1 MAYIKAQYSV
11 TRTIYVEVDDE
22 MLEAAK
28 ASDDLD
34 DIVNEVYNAM
44 PIEDDTDVEVFF
56 LEDVTNHDVLMEM

>member
-22 MLEAAK
+22 MVEAAK

>member
-22 MLEAAK
+22 MVKTAK
-28 ASDDLD
+28 ESDDLD

>member
-11 TRTIYVEVDDE
+11 TRTLYVEVDDE

>member
-1 MAYIKAQYSV
+1 MAYIKAHYSV

-28 ASDDLD
+28 TSDDLD
-34 DIVNEVYNAM
+34 DVINEVYNAM

-56 LEDVTNHDVLMEM
+56 LEDVTNHDVLMEI

>member
-11 TRTIYVEVDDE
+11 THTIYVEVDDE

-44 PIEDDTDVEVFF
+44 PMEDDTDVEIFF

>member
-11 TRTIYVEVDDE
+11 IRTIYVEVDDE
-22 MLEAAK
+22 MIKTAK
-28 ASDDLD
+28 ESDDLD

>member
-22 MLEAAK
+22 MVEAAK

-56 LEDVTNHDVLMEM
+56 LEDVTNHDILMEM

>member
-11 TRTIYVEVDDE
+11 TRTIYVEVDDK
-22 MLEAAK
+22 MLEEAK

-34 DIVNEVYNAM
+34 DIMNEVYNAM
-44 PIEDDTDVEVFF
+44 PMEDDTDVEVFF

>member
-11 TRTIYVEVDDE
+11 TRTLYVEVDDE

-44 PIEDDTDVEVFF
+44 PVEDDTDVEVFF

>member
-22 MLEAAK
+22 MLEEANRT
-28 ASDDLD
+28 DDMD

-44 PIEDDTDVEVFF
+44 PADDDTDVEVFF
-56 LEDVTNHDVLMEM
+56 LEDVTNHKVLME

>member
-22 MLEAAK
+22 MVKAAK

>member
-22 MLEAAK
+22 MLEATK

>member
-11 TRTIYVEVDDE
+11 THTIYVEVDDK

-44 PIEDDTDVEVFF
+44 PLEDDTDVEVFF

>member
-22 MLEAAK
+22 MVEMAK
-28 ASDDLD
+28 VSDDMD
-34 DIVNEVYNAM
+34 DIIDEVYNAM
-44 PIEDDTDVEVFF
+44 PMEDDTDVEIFF

>member
-22 MLEAAK
+22 MVKTAK
-28 ASDDLD
+28 ESDDLD

-44 PIEDDTDVEVFF
+44 PLEDDTDVEVFF